1 MIFEVV
7 NRDGHTDMYTEYIQ
21 YIPTK
26 SELAS
31 MSKEG
36 YKFKVDGKVAT
47 KKRIIEELLKEK
59 GGD

>member
-7 NRDGHTDMYTEYIQ
+7 NRDGRTDMYTEYTQ

-31 MSKEG
+31 MIKEG
-36 YKFKVDGKVAT
+36 YKFKIDGKVAT
-47 KKRIIEELLKEK
+47 KKRIEELLKER